1 MSENI
6 TLSMSNRLT
15 ALHHKNTPGLLHEMH
30 ALLHD
35 QHTIMFVESMDKLRV
50 AFAPVHAAVV
60 DNGLD

>member
-6 TLSMSNRLT
+6 TLSMLNQLT

-30 ALLHD
+30 SLLHD
-35 QHTIMFVESMDKLRV
+35 QHPIMSVESIDKLRV